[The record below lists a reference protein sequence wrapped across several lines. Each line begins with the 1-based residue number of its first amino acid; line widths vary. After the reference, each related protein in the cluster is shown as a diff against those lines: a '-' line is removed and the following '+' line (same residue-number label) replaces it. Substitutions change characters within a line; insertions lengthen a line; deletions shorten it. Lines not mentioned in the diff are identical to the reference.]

1 MKNLILAALI
11 LFSVSSCSKS
21 DDLSFNAVP
30 AGTVL
35 VASQVP
41 ASVSS
46 AFHAKY
52 PAASGE
58 IEFEKEDGN
67 TVKVK
72 FFQGSQRWQAFFKT
86 DGTFISESVI

>member
-11 LFSVSSCSKS
+11 LFAVSSCSKI
-21 DDLSFNAVP
+21 DDSSFNSVP
-30 AGTVL
+30 SGTVL

-41 ASVSS
+41 AAVTT
-46 AFHAKY
+46 AFNTKY

-67 TVKVK
+67 TIKVK
-72 FFQGSQRWQAFFKT
+72 FFLGSQRWQAFFKA
-86 DGTFISESVI
+86 DGTFISENAI

>member
-11 LFSVSSCSKS
+11 LFAVSSCSKV
-21 DDLSFNAVP
+21 DDNSFNSVP

-41 ASVSS
+41 AAVTA
-46 AFHAKY
+46 AFNAKY
-52 PAASGE
+52 PTASGE
-58 IEFEKEDGN
+58 IEFEKEDGS

-72 FFQGSQRWQAFFKT
+72 FFLGSQRWQAFFKT
-86 DGTFISESVI
+86 DGSFISEATI

>member
-11 LFSVSSCSKS
+11 LFAVSSCSKV
-21 DDLSFNAVP
+21 DDNSFNSVP
-30 AGTVL
+30 SGTVL

-41 ASVSS
+41 AAVTA

-52 PAASGE
+52 PTASGE

-67 TVKVK
+67 TIKVK
-72 FFQGSQRWQAFFKT
+72 FFIGSQRWQAIFKA
-86 DGTFISESVI
+86 DGTFLSEKAI

>member
-1 MKNLILAALI
+1 MKNLILATL
-11 LFSVSSCSKS
+11 LFFFVSSCSKS
-21 DDLSFNAVP
+21 DDLSFNSVP

-35 VASQVP
+35 IASQVP
-41 ASVSS
+41 AAVTTS
-46 AFHAKY
+46 FNTKY
-52 PAASGE
+52 PSASGE

-72 FFQGSQRWQAFFKT
+72 FFMGAQRWQAFFKT